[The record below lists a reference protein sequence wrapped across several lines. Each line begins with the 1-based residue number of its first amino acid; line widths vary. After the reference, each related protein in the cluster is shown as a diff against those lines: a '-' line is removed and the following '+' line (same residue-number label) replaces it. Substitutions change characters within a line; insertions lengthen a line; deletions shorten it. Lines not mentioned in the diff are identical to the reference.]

1 MARVTVWL
9 FIESTNLDV
18 DQMSTRIG
26 LPEDKSWR
34 KGDPRGK
41 TVKVFDVNSWKL
53 ESRVEVDE
61 NPLKIGETVQTCL
74 RDVLGRIRD
83 HADRFRTLALC
94 QKSAGLYIGISAN
107 EIPALDFKAE
117 TIGII
122 STLGVDLELDLM
134 V

>member
-9 FIESTNLDV
+9 FIESTDLDV

-26 LPEDKSWR
+26 LPADKFWR

-41 TVKVFDVNSWKL
+41 TGKVLDLNSWKL
-53 ESRVEVDE
+53 ESRVEVKED
-61 NPLKIGETVQTCL
+61 PLVISETVKTCL
-74 RDVLGRIRD
+74 CDVLGRIRD
-83 HADRFRTLALC
+83 HADRFRILALG
-94 QKSAGLYIGISAN
+94 QKSAGLYIGISADEVPSLGLN
-107 EIPALDFKAE
+107 AE
-117 TIGII
+117 MIGTI

>member
-9 FIESTNLDV
+9 FIESTDLDV
-18 DQMSTRIG
+18 DQMSTKIG
-26 LPEDKSWR
+26 LPADKSWR
-34 KGDPRGK
+34 KGDPSGK
-41 TVKVFDVNSWKL
+41 TGRVFDLNSWKL

-61 NPLKIGETVQTCL
+61 DPLAIAETVQTCL
-74 RDVLGRIRD
+74 RDVLDRIRD
-83 HADRFRTLALC
+83 HAERFRILALG

-107 EIPALDFKAE
+107 EAPELDLKAE

>member
-9 FIESTNLDV
+9 FIESTDLDA

-26 LPEDKSWR
+26 VPPDKSWR

-41 TVKVFDVNSWKL
+41 TGKVFGLHSWKL

-61 NPLKIGETVQTCL
+61 DPLAIGATVQTCL
-74 RDVLGRIRD
+74 RDVLGRIID
-83 HADRFRTLALC
+83 HADRFRILALG
-94 QKSAGLYIGISAN
+94 QKSAGLYIGISAK
-107 EIPALDFKAE
+107 EAPALDLKAE